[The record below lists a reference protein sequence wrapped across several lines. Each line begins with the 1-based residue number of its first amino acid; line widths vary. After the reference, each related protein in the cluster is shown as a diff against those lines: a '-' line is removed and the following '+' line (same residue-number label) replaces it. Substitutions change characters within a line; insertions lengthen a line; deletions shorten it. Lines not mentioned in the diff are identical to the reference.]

1 MPSILEHALHT
12 ASWRYLPGRGTR
24 MQTLVGFQLG
34 WSDLILTG
42 EKAWA
47 PSCRSLPSG
56 TAWPAILLD
65 TGILCLSRVS
75 SLGAAAKG
83 SRRGGCTDGETHLPI
98 GTALGWLQR
107 PKDAANGPPRCSCSW
122 GWTAWYLPC
131 CVNCQDGP
139 ASCCPAT
146 QSHGR
151 TENTSP
157 HPHFCRVLT

>member
-1 MPSILEHALHT
+1 MPGIQLHGGICQAEVQEWQAL
-12 ASWRYLPGRGTR
+12 
-24 MQTLVGFQLG
+24 VDFQLG

-65 TGILCLSRVS
+65 TGILCLSGVS

-83 SRRGGCTDGETHLPI
+83 TRRGGCTDGETHLPI

-131 CVNCQDGP
+131 CVNCQDRP